1 MNPFHYFEFR
11 YNYLVCFINVT
22 HLVYT
27 TVQKFGIS
35 KIFNVCFC
43 NKYYRFG
50 VRGGGGGGG
59 GCHAVRTRRFETG
72 KLFEFCTL

>member
-11 YNYLVCFINVT
+11 CNYLFFFINVT

-50 VRGGGGGGG
+50 VRGGGVVMRSERDVLRLGSCLNSAGYK
-59 GCHAVRTRRFETG
+59 F
-72 KLFEFCTL
+72 